1 MISTKQD
8 HLMKITGLLE
18 SAKEKDKQKQGLLK
32 ENSDLRDRVDK
43 LMVMQ
48 HQSDNTKLSKLAMEL
63 EKKDTEIRQIL
74 YDKSNEIHELK
85 VLSFV

>member
-1 MISTKQD
+1 
-8 HLMKITGLLE
+8 MKITGLLE